1 MLRRLKVAFIASS
14 YRHYVAAYLCRPG
27 SFPPKRGI
35 GLSEYEILKQ
45 TQAKW
50 NASLWPFLGVSFFEL
65 SKTSQQMSL
74 LNPSEA
80 TAIVT
85 SYLNP
90 FFNRAFHALGYRRAV

>member
-1 MLRRLKVAFIASS
+1 MLKRLKVASIASS

-85 SYLNP
+85 SYL
-90 FFNRAFHALGYRRAV
+90 F